1 MAFRSEANGIH
12 AEYKIQFSN
21 SLTIRCMRWNVN
33 MTWDLHKNLFCVAIS
48 SETYQFNNA
57 WSEWGGGGEREQ
69 KYAQQNE
76 AESSGDVGGVYQM
89 IVDALKRH

>member
-1 MAFRSEANGIH
+1 
-12 AEYKIQFSN
+12 
-21 SLTIRCMRWNVN
+21 MR
-33 MTWDLHKNLFCVAIS
+33 
-48 SETYQFNNA
+48 
-57 WSEWGGGGEREQ
+57 GGGEREQ